1 MSVKVTFTFNTPA
14 EAAEFLAIVT
24 PKTEPVT
31 PAAVERRLAAANH
44 AAEIAAGKSVEKP
57 AKPKVTPKV
66 TPPAPRAEAA
76 AENAAP
82 APVVAAPPMPMIV
95 PPPATPA
102 ATATT
107 ALTLDDV
114 RAALRTVF
122 NKPGGTGAQAATAL
136 LKKYNATSVSQVK
149 PEDYAAFIKEC
160 Q

>member
-1 MSVKVTFTFNTPA
+1 MTVTITFTFD
-14 EAAEFLAIVT
+14 
-24 PKTEPVT
+24 T
-31 PAAVERRLAAANH
+31 PAAAHAFLATVSTVAPIHEVPAPVGPLPDGPAANLRPL
-44 AAEIAAGKSVEKP
+44 AQPVSTAKP
-57 AKPKVTPKV
+57 AKPKVMPKV

-76 AENAAP
+76 VENAAP
-82 APVVAAPPMPMIV
+82 VVVPPAPEPV

-102 ATATT
+102 ATVST
-107 ALTLDDV
+107 ALTLDSV

-136 LKKYNATSVSQVK
+136 LKKYNATSVSQVR

>member
-1 MSVKVTFTFNTPA
+1 MSTKITFEFLTPEDARDFLVRTFT
-14 EAAEFLAIVT
+14 VT
-24 PKTEPVT
+24 PVKQAET
-31 PAAVERRLAAANH
+31 PAA
-44 AAEIAAGKSVEKP
+44 KP
-57 AKPKVTPKV
+57 AKSKMMPKV

-76 AENAAP
+76 VENAAP
-82 APVVAAPPMPMIV
+82 VVVPPAPEPV

-102 ATATT
+102 ATVST
-107 ALTLDDV
+107 ALTLDSV

-149 PEDYAAFIKEC
+149 PEDYAEFIKAC